1 MRWGLCLRIAC
12 KNLLRKKKYTI
23 ALFTGMFLIM
33 VLLTVWCVFRNGIS
47 DLYRKFLQGKLSD
60 CYYFLDIEIADDGTP
75 VKDDHYRA
83 LEQLR
88 QMPEVGERIVT
99 IIKPDIV
106 EYIEKQDEWSRINM
120 NFVSMIVGDTTYQ
133 GENDYSNDFEEPIRS
148 DVPRTMYPVIFNLA
162 LLGERDFIT
171 ENDIKEFDYRYSE
184 PMMLCGKD
192 TVEPGEFI
200 ISDYYLER
208 FGVPREKYG
217 DLIGKRVT
225 FSAGGKTI
233 LEDAVLVGIVDS
245 RLFRMQRFTER
256 KLYGSQVLYR
266 AAVQELAA
274 WGVWY
279 MNAIVPVLDYG
290 KIRVVYERL
299 DEAGLI
305 DEVSAWNNS
314 GLEAYQSLYTAEV
327 IVNRVFGLFAVLI
340 ILAVLLYLVN
350 TLWQNIEVRAPYC
363 GMLKAIGMR
372 QREIG
377 CVLFLEI
384 VVIAIPCMIMSVPI
398 SVYAFEFFSKMM
410 EGVFTVTVQAKVRD
424 AILIAGAIAGAVV
437 AIVFLAEL
445 PMIRRVVRQEAA
457 VLLTEDESK

>member
-1 MRWGLCLRIAC
+1 
-12 KNLLRKKKYTI
+12 
-23 ALFTGMFLIM
+23 
-33 VLLTVWCVFRNGIS
+33 
-47 DLYRKFLQGKLSD
+47 
-60 CYYFLDIEIADDGTP
+60 
-75 VKDDHYRA
+75 
-83 LEQLR
+83 
-88 QMPEVGERIVT
+88 
-99 IIKPDIV
+99 
-106 EYIEKQDEWSRINM
+106 
-120 NFVSMIVGDTTYQ
+120 
-133 GENDYSNDFEEPIRS
+133 
-148 DVPRTMYPVIFNLA
+148 
-162 LLGERDFIT
+162 
-171 ENDIKEFDYRYSE
+171 
-184 PMMLCGKD
+184 
-192 TVEPGEFI
+192 
-200 ISDYYLER
+200 
-208 FGVPREKYG
+208 
-217 DLIGKRVT
+217 
-225 FSAGGKTI
+225 
-233 LEDAVLVGIVDS
+233 
-245 RLFRMQRFTER
+245 MQRFTER

-274 WGVWY
+274 WGVWS